1 MNEIKDLV
9 EISKY
14 AGERFDLTQAGGGNS
29 SVKLENGCMLIKAS
43 GYLLSDVEVD
53 KGYSTVV
60 TEQVAVITK
69 CKDIINEK
77 NKRKREHLAASLVEN
92 ATIDKENRP
101 SIETIL
107 HSSLHKFTL
116 HTHSVVVNMITIQ
129 KNWKEILLDI
139 FNDYEIG
146 LIPYRTPG
154 IDLGIELNKNL
165 QDFKNTPNIIFLQ
178 NHGLIVSSER
188 VKDISL
194 LNEMILERI
203 ENYLKIDMNKY
214 KLPNKISALLKS
226 IDNNFYNITYLSDD
240 SYLCE
245 RLKENK
251 DLFFQAPFCPDVFVF
266 CGIGALEI
274 ENLEDSTN
282 IKNYRENFFE
292 LPKVIIF
299 DQNIFFIA
307 PNIKKAKEMEEVMK
321 FHIMVLKNTL
331 IKDKIFLEVDEL
343 AYLNNWEAEK
353 FRQKL

>member
-1 MNEIKDLV
+1 M
-9 EISKY
+9 
-14 AGERFDLTQAGGGNS
+14 
-29 SVKLENGCMLIKAS
+29 
-43 GYLLSDVEVD
+43 
-53 KGYSTVV
+53 
-60 TEQVAVITK
+60 
-69 CKDIINEK
+69 
-77 NKRKREHLAASLVEN
+77 
-92 ATIDKENRP
+92 
-101 SIETIL
+101 
-107 HSSLHKFTL
+107 
-116 HTHSVVVNMITIQ
+116 
-129 KNWKEILLDI
+129 
-139 FNDYEIG
+139 
-146 LIPYRTPG
+146 
-154 IDLGIELNKNL
+154 GIELNKNL

-282 IKNYRENFFE
+282 IKNYRENFF
-292 LPKVIIF
+292 
-299 DQNIFFIA
+299 
-307 PNIKKAKEMEEVMK
+307 
-321 FHIMVLKNTL
+321 
-331 IKDKIFLEVDEL
+331 
-343 AYLNNWEAEK
+343 
-353 FRQKL
+353 